1 MRNRIVHTLAAAAA
15 LVAALTVA
23 SPAGAAGSYTDA
35 TGDGSGAPD
44 ITRVSLASD
53 GTGQLVFTIAVDALP
68 SAEDVQVLLFMNTDG
83 NLDTGAAGTL
93 GADYVLVNDRS
104 NHTYGFARWNGSD
117 WDWDTP
123 YSTVRVSTGSNYVMF
138 AVNRSELGNTS
149 GLNFWV
155 RTVTGD
161 VSAKQYDDAP
171 DQGSWN
177 YSLGT
182 AGPTILG
189 LLVQGTPTLP
199 KAGQLFT
206 LAPAGLKLPPDGS
219 AISLM
224 PQPESYS
231 CVATLAGKRLVG
243 RGVGGCSWLLPKKTR
258 GKTLHVVVTAL
269 YQGATTSVP
278 FDFPVS

>member
-1 MRNRIVHTLAAAAA
+1 MRNRIVSTVAAAAA
-15 LVAALTVA
+15 VAALTVT
-23 SPAGAAGSYTDA
+23 SPAGAAGSYMDA

-53 GTGQLVFTIAVDALP
+53 GTGQLVFTIRVDALP
-68 SAEDVQVLLFMNTDG
+68 SAGNVEVLLLMNTDA
-83 NLDTGAAGTL
+83 NLDTGATGTL
-93 GADYVLVNDRS
+93 GADYALVDDRS
-104 NHTYGFARWNGSD
+104 DHTWGFARWNGSA

-123 YSTVRVSTGSNYVMF
+123 STTVQVSTGSNSVIF

-149 GLNFWV
+149 GFNFWV
-155 RTVTGD
+155 RTITGD
-161 VSAKQYDDAP
+161 MSAKQYDTAP
-171 DQGSWN
+171 DDGSWN

-189 LLVQGTPTLP
+189 LLVHGTPTLP
-199 KAGQLFT
+199 KAGQPFT
-206 LAPAGLKLPPDGS
+206 LAPTGLKLPPDGA

-243 RGVGGCSWLLPKKTR
+243 RGVGGCSWQLPKKTR
-258 GKTLHVVVTAL
+258 GKNLHVVVTAVF
-269 YQGATTSVP
+269 QGATTSVP